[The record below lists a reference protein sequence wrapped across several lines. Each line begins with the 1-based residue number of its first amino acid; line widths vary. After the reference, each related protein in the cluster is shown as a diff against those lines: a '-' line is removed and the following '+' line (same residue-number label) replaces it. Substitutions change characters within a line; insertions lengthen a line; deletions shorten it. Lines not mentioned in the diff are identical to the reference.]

1 MMRIF
6 PVDGGA
12 SRGISRARCSSR
24 QSRWHAGRIGIWRFG
39 KDGFG
44 SIRFATKAIS
54 RGTSITFISIRLGM
68 PWCGASATGRIP
80 RFTAMCA
87 RAFCR
92 MTGRG
97 TPVATKV
104 ISANGCSDRMQRAA
118 RMSEATCGTVI
129 TRIMIEGPGCRFA
142 HPGYAKKGAP
152 VEARRRCASSDQ
164 PINWSAGRS
173 SDISACRRRSWP
185 ATP

>member
-1 MMRIF
+1 
-6 PVDGGA
+6 
-12 SRGISRARCSSR
+12 
-24 QSRWHAGRIGIWRFG
+24 
-39 KDGFG
+39 
-44 SIRFATKAIS
+44 
-54 RGTSITFISIRLGM
+54 
-68 PWCGASATGRIP
+68 
-80 RFTAMCA
+80 MCA

>member
-1 MMRIF
+1 MAAHQGAFRERVARVVNRVGTQAEWGSGALAKTFWEHTIRDEGDF
-6 PVDGGA
+6 TRHVDY
-12 SRGISRARCSSR
+12 I
-24 QSRWHAGRIGIWRFG
+24 H
-39 KDGFG
+39 
-44 SIRFATKAIS
+44 
-54 RGTSITFISIRLGM
+54 SIRLGM
-68 PWCGASATGRIP
+68 PWCGAPATGRIP

-87 RAFCR
+87 RACYR
-92 MTGRG
+92 MTGRR

-104 ISANGCSDRMQRAA
+104 ISANGCGDRMQRVA
-118 RMSEATCGTVI
+118 RMSDMRDRYHTDNDRRSRMSLRSSGL
-129 TRIMIEGPGCRFA
+129 P
-142 HPGYAKKGAP
+142 KKNGAP